1 MLAENLLAVSS
12 KKSGNQ
18 AKILSGKSWLISRQK
33 SWISDGEA
41 KYQMRLAGFSPSYL
55 CNNTDIDNIRQVS
68 QCLSLQ

>member
-1 MLAENLLAVSS
+1 MLAENLRAVSS
-12 KKSGNQ
+12 KKSGKQ
-18 AKILSGKSWLISRQK
+18 AKMGFEKSWLISRQK

-41 KYQMRLAGFSPSYL
+41 KYQMRLAGFSQSYL